1 MKRPA
6 VVVSRRPRALAVVA
20 FTAVALAACS
30 QAPAEPKKPEPPLP
44 PLQLQPALPAME
56 KLAAERAQPSE
67 AEQRELRELGDIALQ
82 LVEADARLATRAE
95 RSLLEHAHAAFVL
108 EPALSHEAV
117 AVRRRA
123 AWLCGRSQQ
132 PILQLALLL
141 ALKYEKDPETV
152 VWLADALQAL
162 GNDAGLAWLDAAIGD
177 ERTADQA
184 GQLAIAAL
192 RARNVVLPEAPT
204 WEQVRTPLQKLVD
217 DWRQNGTPS
226 LPGAKAPPAS
236 ELEPRLAAHL
246 ITPNGWQ
253 LRPVDEARFVF
264 RNLGVLGVPM
274 LCRMAVD
281 ERHHLRTM
289 PLEVMAN
296 LGHAARSAADAVL
309 PLLGDTASCAD
320 AIRALGEIGA
330 TQHAVFVRRFLGDPD
345 SELRRASVIA
355 LGLLKDEASRA
366 TFQKLLRDGKE
377 TLDVRVGAAFAL
389 RCFGDDADAEAF
401 LAERK
406 EKADYH
412 TGVLT
417 MLRERLPPMV
427 KAK

>member
-1 MKRPA
+1 MKHLP
-6 VVVSRRPRALAVVA
+6 VVTAGRTRALARSA
-20 FTAVALAACS
+20 LLATAALAACS
-30 QAPAEPKKPEPPLP
+30 QAPAEPQKPEPPLP
-44 PLQLQPALPAME
+44 PLLLQPALPAME

-82 LVEADARLATRAE
+82 LVEADTRLATRAE

-108 EPALSHEAV
+108 EPALKHAEV
-117 AVRRRA
+117 GVRRRA

-132 PILQLALLL
+132 SILQLALLL
-141 ALKYEKDPETV
+141 ALKDEKDPETV

-162 GNDAGLAWLDAAIGD
+162 GNDTGLAWLDAAIGD
-177 ERTADQA
+177 VRTADQA

-192 RARNVVLPEAPT
+192 KARNVALPEAPT
-204 WEQVRTPLQKLVD
+204 WEQVRTPLQKLVA
-217 DWRQNGTPS
+217 DWREHGTPS
-226 LPGAKAPPAS
+226 LPTAKAPPAS

-264 RNLGVLGVPM
+264 RNLGALGVPM
-274 LCRMAVD
+274 LCRMIVD

-289 PLEVMAN
+289 PLEVLAN

-345 SELRRASVIA
+345 SELRRAAVIA

-377 TLDVRVGAAFAL
+377 TLDVRIGAAFAL
-389 RCFGDDADAEAF
+389 RCFGDDAEAEAF
-401 LAERK
+401 LAERQQ
-406 EKADYH
+406 KADYH
-412 TGVLT
+412 AGVLT
-417 MLRERLPPMV
+417 MLRERLPAM
-427 KAK
+427 AK

>member
-1 MKRPA
+1 MTRRLS
-6 VVVSRRPRALAVVA
+6 VVVATVVTA
-20 FTAVALAACS
+20 FTACS
-30 QAPAEPKKPEPPLP
+30 KAPPPPVPQGPTLP
-44 PLQLQPALPAME
+44 PLQLRAVLPEFHA
-56 KLAAERAQPSE
+56 LAATRHQPTP
-67 AEQRELRELGDIALQ
+67 AEQNELRELGDIALQ

-95 RSLLEHAHAAFVL
+95 RSLLEHPQAAFVL
-108 EPALSHEAV
+108 EPALTHEQV

-177 ERTADQA
+177 ARTADHA

-192 RARNVVLPEAPT
+192 QARGVALPEAPT
-204 WEQVRTPLQKLVD
+204 WEQVRSPLQKLVA
-217 DWRQNGTPS
+217 DWRENGTPS
-226 LPGAKAPPAS
+226 LPGAKAPPAA

-246 ITPNGWQ
+246 VTPENFQ
-253 LRPVDEARFVF
+253 LRPQDEARHVL

-274 LCRMAVD
+274 MCRMIVD

-289 PLEVMAN
+289 PLDELAN

-320 AIRALGEIGA
+320 AIRVLGEIGA
-330 TQHAVFVRRFLGDPD
+330 TQHTAYLRRFLSDPD
-345 SELRRASVIA
+345 SEQRKAAVIA
-355 LGLLKDEASRA
+355 LGRLRDTASRA
-366 TFQKLLRDGKE
+366 VFEQKMSDSKE
-377 TLDVRVGAAFAL
+377 TADVRVGSAFAL
-389 RCFGDDADAEAF
+389 RCFGDHAAAEAF
-401 LAERK
+401 LAERAQK
-406 EKADYH
+406 SDYH
-412 TGVLT
+412 PGELKK
-417 MLRERLPPMV
+417 LRERLPPMAQP
-427 KAK
+427 K

>member
-1 MKRPA
+1 MT
-6 VVVSRRPRALAVVA
+6 RRSHMV
-20 FTAVALAACS
+20 TAALAAAAFAACS
-30 QAPAEPKKPEPPLP
+30 KAPPPPVPRGPTLP
-44 PLQLQPALPAME
+44 PLQLRPVLPEFHA
-56 KLAAERAQPSE
+56 LAATRSQPTP
-67 AEQRELRELGDIALQ
+67 AEQNELRELGDIALQ

-95 RSLLEHAHAAFVL
+95 RSLLEHPQAGFVL
-108 EPALSHEAV
+108 EPALTHEQV

-132 PILQLALLL
+132 PILQLPLLL

-177 ERTADQA
+177 TRTADHA

-192 RARNVVLPEAPT
+192 KARNVTLPEAPT
-204 WEQVRTPLQKLVD
+204 WEQVRTPLQKLVA
-217 DWRQNGTPS
+217 DWRENGTPS
-226 LPGAKAPPAS
+226 LPGAKAPPAA

-246 ITPNGWQ
+246 VTPENFQ
-253 LRPVDEARFVF
+253 LRPQDEARHVL

-274 LCRMAVD
+274 MCRMIVD

-289 PLEVMAN
+289 PLEVLAN
-296 LGHAARSAADAVL
+296 LGHAARSAAEAVL

-320 AIRALGEIGA
+320 AIRVLGEIGA
-330 TQHAVFVRRFLGDPD
+330 TQHTAYLRRFLGDHD
-345 SELRRASVIA
+345 SELRRAAVIA

-389 RCFGDDADAEAF
+389 RCFGDDAEAEAF
-401 LAERK
+401 LAERQQK
-406 EKADYH
+406 VDYH
-412 TGVLT
+412 VGVLT
-417 MLRERLPPMV
+417 MLRERLPAM
-427 KAK
+427 AK